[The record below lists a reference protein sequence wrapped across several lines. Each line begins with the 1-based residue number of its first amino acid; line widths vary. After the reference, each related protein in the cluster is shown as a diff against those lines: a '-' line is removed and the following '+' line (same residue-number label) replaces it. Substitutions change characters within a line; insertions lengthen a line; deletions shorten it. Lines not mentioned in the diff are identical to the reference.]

1 MNTQP
6 KVSIIIPVYN
16 AVTYLHACLN
26 SAVQQSLKEIQIICI
41 DDCSTDPS
49 PEILQE
55 FAKSDARINV
65 LKHDSN
71 KGEGASRN
79 TGLDHAHGE
88 YIFNLDQDDTIPP
101 NALEILYKE
110 ARSHGSDLVKGG
122 HDIVHQDG
130 DIKLSV
136 WSNPEKK
143 IINTNIFES
152 GFLQKIPAGHWT
164 YLYRREFLIE
174 HNIRYRTDLIGLD
187 LVALATALLHAS
199 TVTILPDI
207 IYHYHQS
214 ASSITRGTLSTKIAE
229 DAIKT
234 KKIIADMLTLNGL
247 HKAASSYLRSWDYII
262 STQWLCMPISLPPK
276 ECSKVF
282 SRFRELINN
291 ENLTPWKAGIPHHYR
306 YILALVLSGRDE
318 EALAFLSTRTAS
330 EGFPNQEELVNSL
343 EFVLTQVPGDF
354 GSLAELARIAR
365 EEGDLERALSLFQ
378 EAIRT
383 ESHNFGAYIQ
393 IASIL
398 KELGRYDQSND
409 SLDKALDILIENL
422 DTYEAINT
430 VKNVKNNIVQ
440 AEKNTLNK
448 KLELSHEE
456 LSSLRNKLDVTRS
469 ELNTTREELKE
480 ALNEL
485 SAVHGELNL
494 VYSSTSWRIT
504 KPFRKL
510 VASLKFKR

>member
-16 AVTYLHACLN
+16 AESYLHACLN
-26 SAVQQSLKEIQIICI
+26 SAVQQSLKEIQIICV
-41 DDCSTDPS
+41 DDCSTDSS

-71 KGEGASRN
+71 KGEGAARN
-79 TGLDHAHGE
+79 TGLDHAHGD

-101 NALEILYKE
+101 NALEILYTE
-110 ARSHGSDLVKGG
+110 ARNHGSELVKGG

-130 DIKLSV
+130 EIMLSL
-136 WSNPEKK
+136 WSNPDRK

-164 YLYRREFLIE
+164 YLYRRVFLNE
-174 HNIRYRTDLIGLD
+174 NNIRYRTDLIGLD
-187 LVALATALLHAS
+187 LVALTTALLHAS
-199 TVTILPDI
+199 TVTLLPDI

-214 ASSITRGTLSTKIAE
+214 ETSITRGSLSTKIAE

-234 KKIIADMLTLNGL
+234 KIIIADMLKLNGL
-247 HKAASSYLRSWDYII
+247 QQAASSYLQSWDYII

-276 ECSKVF
+276 ECSEVF
-282 SRFRELINN
+282 SRFRELIID
-291 ENLTPWKAGIPHHYR
+291 ENIAPWKAGTPHHYR

-318 EALAFLSTRTAS
+318 EALAFLSTTAAS

-343 EFVLTQVPGDF
+343 DFVLTQVPGDV
-354 GSLAELARIAR
+354 GSLTELARIAR

-378 EAIRT
+378 EAIKT
-383 ESHNFGAYIQ
+383 DSHNFGVYIQ
-393 IASIL
+393 TASIL
-398 KELGRYDQSND
+398 KELGRYDQSHD
-409 SLDKALDILIENL
+409 SLDTALDILIKGL
-422 DTYEAINT
+422 DTYEDINT
-430 VKNVKNNIVQ
+430 VKNVKNNITQ
-440 AEKNTLNK
+440 AEKNALNK

-456 LSSLRNKLDVTRS
+456 LSSLRNEFAVIQR